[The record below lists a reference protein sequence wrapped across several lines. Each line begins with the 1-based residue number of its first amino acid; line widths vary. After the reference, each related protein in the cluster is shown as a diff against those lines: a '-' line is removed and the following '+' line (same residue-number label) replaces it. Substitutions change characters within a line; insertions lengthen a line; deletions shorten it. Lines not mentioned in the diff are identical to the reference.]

1 MAVRGEIRV
10 VLVGV
15 GVRGR
20 VWAAICAEA
29 PGVALVGIVDQDR
42 SAAESVSEEGDFYE
56 DFASALEECRPD
68 AVIIAT
74 PPDTHYAIGKAALSA
89 GKHVLCEKPLSED
102 MDEVVDLVTTAEAQG
117 VQLLVGM
124 NFRYLSTSQRIRQ
137 YVKGGELGALSY
149 AQFSYVRYRDGRR
162 SDLNNY
168 PLTMSYPMLF
178 EQSIHH
184 FDLLRYCY
192 GLEVESLVADSF
204 RPAWSSYENDCC
216 VSVLFRFESGIRVN
230 YQGTWTAAWNK
241 MSFDWRSEFAS
252 GVLVQRSQFDDLVR
266 VDFDP
271 GLGLSGR
278 RFKSAEESEKPKV
291 EDLPPCIPFVDDT
304 RLLLQEFVG
313 AIRGELEPTTTGR
326 DHLKT
331 LSLVRAAIESIES
344 GRWVTPKAST
354 RLERR

>member
-1 MAVRGEIRV
+1 MAVGDEVRV
-10 VLVGV
+10 VLVGL
-15 GVRGR
+15 GVRGG

-29 PGVALVGIVDQDR
+29 PGVALVGFVDQDR
-42 SAAESVSEEGDFYE
+42 SAAESVSEESAYYE
-56 DFASALEECRPD
+56 DVASALEECRAD
-68 AVIIAT
+68 AVVIAT
-74 PPDTHYAIGKAALSA
+74 PPETHYAIGKAALAA
-89 GKHVLCEKPLSED
+89 GKHVLCEKPLSEN
-102 MDEVVDLVTTAEAQG
+102 MDEVVDLVITAEARG

-137 YVKGGELGALSY
+137 YVKSGELGALSY
-149 AQFSYVRYRDGRR
+149 AQFSYLRHRDGRR
-162 SDLNNY
+162 SDLNDY
-168 PLTMSYPMLF
+168 PLTMSHPMLF

-216 VSVLFRFESGIRVN
+216 VSVLFRFESGLRVN

-252 GVLVQRSQFDDLVR
+252 GALVQRSQFDDLLR

-271 GLGLSGR
+271 ELGLLGR
-278 RFKSAEESEKPKV
+278 RFKSAEESEKPRA

-326 DHLKT
+326 DHLKS
-331 LSLVRAAIESIES
+331 LSIVQAAIESNES
-344 GRWVTPKAST
+344 GRWVTPGVSL
-354 RLERR
+354 RLR

>member
-1 MAVRGEIRV
+1 MAVGDEVRV
-10 VLVGV
+10 VLVGL

-29 PGVALVGIVDQDR
+29 PGVALVGFVDQDR
-42 SAAESVSEEGDFYE
+42 SAAESVSEESAYYE
-56 DFASALEECRPD
+56 DVASALEECRAD
-68 AVIIAT
+68 AVVIAT
-74 PPDTHYAIGKAALSA
+74 PPETHYAIGKAALAA
-89 GKHVLCEKPLSED
+89 GKHVLCKKPLSEN
-102 MDEVVDLVTTAEAQG
+102 MDEVVDLVITAEARG

-137 YVKGGELGALSY
+137 YVKSGELGALSY
-149 AQFSYVRYRDGRR
+149 AQFSYLRHRDGRR
-162 SDLNNY
+162 SDLNDY
-168 PLTMSYPMLF
+168 PLTMSHPMLF

-216 VSVLFRFESGIRVN
+216 VSVLFRFESGLRVN

-252 GVLVQRSQFDDLVR
+252 GALVQRSQFDDLLR

-271 GLGLSGR
+271 ELGLLGR
-278 RFKSAEESEKPKV
+278 RFKSAEESEKPRA

-304 RLLLQEFVG
+304 RLLLQEFEHRNAG
-313 AIRGELEPTTTGR
+313 ARSPYSCNRKTRPT
-326 DHLKT
+326 
-331 LSLVRAAIESIES
+331 
-344 GRWVTPKAST
+344 
-354 RLERR
+354 

>member
-1 MAVRGEIRV
+1 MAIKGEVRI
-10 VLVGV
+10 VLVGA

-20 VWAAICAEA
+20 VWAAVSAEA
-29 PGVALVGIVDQDR
+29 PGVTLVGVVDQDP
-42 SAAESVSEEGDFYE
+42 STAESVSEESAFYE
-56 DFASALEECRPD
+56 DVASALEECRPD

-74 PPDTHYAIGKAALSA
+74 PPETHYAIGKAALSA

-102 MDEVVDLVTTAEAQG
+102 MDEVVDLVTTAEAHG

-124 NFRYLSTSQRIRQ
+124 NFRYLSTSQRIRH
-137 YVKGGELGALSY
+137 YVESGELGALSY
-149 AQFSYVRYRDGRR
+149 AQFSYVRHRNGRR
-162 SDLNNY
+162 SDLNDF

-184 FDLLRYCY
+184 FDLLRFCY

-216 VSVLFRFESGIRVN
+216 VSVLFRFESGVHVN

-278 RFKSAEESEKPKV
+278 RFKSAEESEKPQA

-304 RLLLQEFVG
+304 RLLLQELVG

-331 LSLVRAAIESIES
+331 LCLVQAAIESFKS
-344 GRWVTPKAST
+344 GLWVTPGVST
-354 RLERR
+354 RLKR